1 MPARKRDA
9 DTDAR
14 NRGLAEEAERGRE
27 PTGTPPRR
35 AADRPSP
42 AIPDP
47 ADEETPAAPEHLENP
62 PQVDG
67 PRERVNRSGQER
79 ASNS

>member
-1 MPARKRDA
+1 MPARKRDD

-14 NRGLAEEAERGRE
+14 NRGLEEEADKLRD
-27 PTGTPPRR
+27 PAGTPPRR

-42 AIPDP
+42 AVPDP
-47 ADEETPAAPEHLENP
+47 ADEATPAAPEHLENP

-67 PRERVNRSGQER
+67 ARERVNRRGQ
-79 ASNS
+79 S

>member
-1 MPARKRDA
+1 MAERKRDV

-14 NRGLAEEAERGRE
+14 NRGLEEESEKMRE
-27 PTGTPPRR
+27 PAGTPPRR

-42 AIPDP
+42 AVPDP
-47 ADEETPAAPEHLENP
+47 ADEETPAAAEHLENP

-67 PRERVNRSGQER
+67 ARERANRGQ
-79 ASNS
+79 A